1 MLLGAFSKFIII
13 VDPVVVIPDILS
25 KNASVKDKFSLE
37 KKIGRAPK
45 IAIVIQDKDVS
56 KNA

>member
-25 KNASVKDKFSLE
+25 KIGSVKDKFSLV
-37 KKIGRAPK
+37 KKNGIAPK
-45 IAIVIQDKDVS
+45 IAIVIQDYNS
-56 KNA
+56 